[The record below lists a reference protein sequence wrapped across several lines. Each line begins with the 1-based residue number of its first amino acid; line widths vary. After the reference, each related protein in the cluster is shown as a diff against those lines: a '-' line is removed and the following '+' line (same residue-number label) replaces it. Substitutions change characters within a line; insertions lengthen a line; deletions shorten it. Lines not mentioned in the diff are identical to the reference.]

1 MVLWSGDMWRQGVSE
16 LALLMMMARALDL
29 VSARSI
35 VSSHIL
41 IYCTM
46 YNSFHI
52 NRAMHIP

>member
-1 MVLWSGDMWRQGVSE
+1 MWRQGVSE